1 MKQQVSAITRWIF
14 FFTLKIYCTS
24 PEGRQVG
31 QAPGDATVLANLS
44 FFCFPIFKRFFHQNY
59 FLAFSH
65 SNCQILLRQLN
76 ASLHGCIFHQC
87 FWTSDK
93 LIRSG
98 NVLAHRQLNS
108 LASDYKA
115 ERKNSFVTRS
125 KKLRTICLCFR
136 LVSPSSVAVSMW
148 HRRSG
153 SLELS
158 SRTSAGR
165 ISLHRSLMKSPTRA
179 SFQYF
184 ST

>member
-1 MKQQVSAITRWIF
+1 MPTPLKHETASLGNNSVD
-14 FFTLKIYCTS
+14 FFTLKIYCTL

-31 QAPGDATVLANLS
+31 QASGEATVLANLS
-44 FFCFPIFKRFFHQNY
+44 FFCFPIFKRDY

-76 ASLHGCIFHQC
+76 ASLHGRIFQQC

-93 LIRSG
+93 LSRSG
-98 NVLAHRQLNS
+98 NVLAYRQLN
-108 LASDYKA
+108 SDYKA
-115 ERKNSFVTRS
+115 ERKTSFVTRS